1 MVDILRNI
9 EENTRDNRVDED
21 EPMDI
26 QHTQEYL
33 ENRRKSKENTLNWK
47 SLQDYY
53 SFDTNDFAS
62 ETR

>member
-33 ENRRKSKENTLNWK
+33 ENRRKSKENTLN
-47 SLQDYY
+47 
-53 SFDTNDFAS
+53 
-62 ETR
+62 